1 MRGRQIAGLF
11 FVRSRSF
18 YIKIVINPH
27 IIIRI
32 YEISLNF
39 CNIIVYTLESL
50 FCHENSK
57 KIYLAFNPILIT
69 LNLRKFIT

>member
-39 CNIIVYTLESL
+39 CNIIVEML
-50 FCHENSK
+50 K
-57 KIYLAFNPILIT
+57 KGW
-69 LNLRKFIT
+69 